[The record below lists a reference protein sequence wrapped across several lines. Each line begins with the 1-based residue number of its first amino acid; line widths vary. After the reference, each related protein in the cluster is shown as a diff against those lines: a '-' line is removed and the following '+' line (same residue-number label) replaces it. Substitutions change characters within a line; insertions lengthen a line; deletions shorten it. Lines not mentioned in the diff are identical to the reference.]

1 MTALWIPVSP
11 VAARL
16 GITEV
21 DARQEMRARGM
32 QVRITDHNR
41 VEVLVHPSREAMGS
55 TAGTAPPDRVDQALR
70 AVWDEARWEHEREAI
85 AARSGEA
92 ACARVLSELRKKRRT
107 HSRLAVAFL
116 AACALATWWVTGVI
130 TELETRWAVRRDEAA
145 QLKGELA
152 AAADELQEATER
164 LAVNQTHK
172 AHTSETIGRLTDRLD
187 RARSR
192 LEREELKTADLT
204 RQIRSLTSRMTR
216 SPDSTGTPQAG
227 RQARAPTSPW
237 PPPPGTDADLLLR
250 SRPYRTAAAA
260 D

>member
-41 VEVLVHPSREAMGS
+41 VEVLVHPSA
-55 TAGTAPPDRVDQALR
+55 AAAAPPPGTAPPDRVAQALR
-70 AVWDEARWEHEREAI
+70 AVWDEARWENEREAI

-92 ACARVLSELRKKRRT
+92 ACARVLSELRKRRRT
-107 HSRLAVAFL
+107 HRWLAAAFL

-145 QLKGELA
+145 RLKGELA
-152 AAADELQEATER
+152 AAAAQLQEATER

-204 RQIRSLTSRMTR
+204 REIRSLTSRMTR
-216 SPDSTGTPQAG
+216 SPDSTATPQAA
-227 RQARAPTSPW
+227 RQLPAPTSPW
-237 PPPPGTDADLLLR
+237 PVPPGTAADLLLR
-250 SRPYRTAAAA
+250 SRTYRADAAA